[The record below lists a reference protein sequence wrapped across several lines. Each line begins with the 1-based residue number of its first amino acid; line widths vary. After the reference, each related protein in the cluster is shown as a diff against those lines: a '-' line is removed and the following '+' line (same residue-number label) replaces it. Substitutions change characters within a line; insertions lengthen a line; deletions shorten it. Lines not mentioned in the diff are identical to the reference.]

1 MSPAPVAADS
11 PPGHP
16 CQGPPDTRVTP
27 RTTRGTQRESPPP
40 QACHTGSGATTSMA
54 RGGGNFS
61 DLEYPKGLV
70 NTERERARY
79 HLKDLPIDLAQQV
92 LDELSAHMVA
102 SSIRVSPLAYL
113 RGLVRRARAGEFVPE
128 AGLQVEENRRR
139 RAHAEAAMRRAE
151 ATGRDFVAA
160 HPPVVESPLV
170 KKVAA
175 IQKLSRRVK
184 RKSG

>member
-1 MSPAPVAADS
+1 
-11 PPGHP
+11 
-16 CQGPPDTRVTP
+16 
-27 RTTRGTQRESPPP
+27 
-40 QACHTGSGATTSMA
+40 MA

-92 LDELSAHMVA
+92 LDELSAQMVA
-102 SSIRVSPLAYL
+102 GSIRVSPLAYL

-128 AGLQVEENRRR
+128 AGLKVAENRRC

-160 HPPVVESPLV
+160 HAPVVESSLV

-175 IQKLSRRVK
+175 LEKLSGRVK
-184 RKSG
+184 RKTG

>member
-1 MSPAPVAADS
+1 MS
-11 PPGHP
+11 
-16 CQGPPDTRVTP
+16 
-27 RTTRGTQRESPPP
+27 
-40 QACHTGSGATTSMA
+40 
-54 RGGGNFS
+54 RGGGNPS
-61 DLEYPKGLV
+61 DLEYPKDLV
-70 NTERERARY
+70 NTERERVRY

-92 LDELSAHMVA
+92 LDELSARMVA
-102 SSIRVSPLAYL
+102 GAIRVSPLAYL

-128 AGLQVEENRRR
+128 AGLQVAENRRR

-151 ATGRDFVAA
+151 AMGRASVSA

-175 IQKLSRRVK
+175 IQKLSRRVN